1 MAGEHGDFVRD
12 AVVLIARELMEA
24 EISVEVGAELGEV
37 APDARVTHRNGYR
50 PRAWETRV
58 GEIELLI
65 PQKASGAGVFPV
77 VSGGPEARRSR
88 RSWRS

>member
-1 MAGEHGDFVRD
+1 MR
-12 AVVLIARELMEA
+12 
-24 EISVEVGAELGEV
+24 
-37 APDARVTHRNGYR
+37 RVTHRNGYR

-65 PQKASGAGVFPV
+65 PRKRSGAGVLPV
-77 VSGGPEARRSR
+77 VPGAQAAGRSR